1 MMNSIL
7 QVLQL
12 SAERV
17 KAGDVLIGMPASG
30 FHANG
35 YSLIRHII
43 KTKNLSLDSNFPDTS
58 KTLGEVLLTPT
69 EIYTLDCLALIK
81 SLGTNLRTFVHVTG
95 GGLAENTARVVPAGL
110 CATYDRSTWALPA
123 EMLFMAKAGD
133 VAQPALERTWNAGVG
148 MVAVVAPEVAD
159 LTLRSLAARGMKA
172 WIAGEVRSN
181 GAESRSTLEGTYQ
194 AR

>member
-1 MMNSIL
+1 
-7 QVLQL
+7 
-12 SAERV
+12 
-17 KAGDVLIGMPASG
+17 
-30 FHANG
+30 
-35 YSLIRHII
+35 
-43 KTKNLSLDSNFPDTS
+43 
-58 KTLGEVLLTPT
+58 LTPT

-95 GGLAENTARVVPAGL
+95 GGLAENTARVIPAGL

-159 LTLRSLAARGMKA
+159 LTLKSLAARGMKA
-172 WIAGEVRSN
+172 WIAGEVATSHDNKVVRSILVSKYK
-181 GAESRSTLEGTYQ
+181 G
-194 AR
+194 

>member
-1 MMNSIL
+1 L
-7 QVLQL
+7 
-12 SAERV
+12 
-17 KAGDVLIGMPASG
+17 
-30 FHANG
+30 
-35 YSLIRHII
+35 
-43 KTKNLSLDSNFPDTS
+43 LDSKFPDTD

-95 GGLAENTARVVPAGL
+95 GGLAENTARVIPAGL
-110 CATYDRSTWALPA
+110 CATYDRGTWALPA

-148 MVAVVAPEVAD
+148 MVAIVDPEVAD

-181 GAESRSTLEGTYQ
+181 AGDSSSNQAPARSTLEGTYQ